1 MTENVMTIYYA
12 HSGNDYKKWHLLKE
26 HLASVSRLA
35 GEHLAGWQGEDEA
48 KLAGLLH
55 DLGKYGDRF
64 QNRLHGQDKGLDHWS
79 QGAYLAIKKG
89 GAIAAAIAIQ
99 GHHIGLQSLQKEDL
113 KQLNP
118 ELLKVNHPQRLTLS
132 EADIELLENRLI
144 EDGLSFNKP
153 QTRLFAGP
161 LVESQAHVDNML
173 DVRRLFSALVD
184 ADFIDTEAH
193 FNGNEQGK
201 VPRKRGLKLNEN
213 GLAKQALE
221 KLKIHVN
228 NKAGQ
233 PNPSA
238 TLNDIRQKLLQS
250 CLQQAQQKTG
260 TFTLTAPTGSGKTLS
275 MLSFALQHALENN
288 LERVI
293 MVVPYLSIIE
303 QTAQTYRDIFVDFGD
318 DFILEHHSMAG
329 LGAEKNET
337 DAEGTEE
344 QERQIKRQ
352 RLLSENWDAPIIITT
367 SVQFLES
374 LFSNRPSTCRKLHRI
389 ANAVILFDEVQTLP
403 TQLAIPSLAAVSHIA
418 THWNSSVVFSTATQ
432 PAFNHLHEE
441 VIKHC
446 SGGWQPD
453 EIVTD
458 HANMMDKLRRV
469 NFTWLPNKLTWQD
482 LADTLSQHQQVLCI
496 VNLKRHAQELW
507 QALEGEENLFHLSTN
522 LCPLHRQVVL
532 AEVRQRLKDGLPCRL
547 IATQC
552 IEAGVDVDFPVVYRA
567 FAPLDAIIQAAGRC
581 NREGKTNLGQTFIFT
596 PDCEGWLY
604 PDGTY
609 KQAANVTESL
619 KNELGE
625 HFDLYNPRVIEQ
637 YYRRLYTV
645 AAPEQLAKDL
655 YQSIKDLSFPQVAR
669 QFRLIKNDMIN
680 IVVPFDEPIFK
691 ELQTLAE
698 EKGLTAKWI
707 KQARGLSI
715 SLYRP
720 KSDDVVWDSLLPVQ
734 QFKQGRYSKQEDWF
748 LVNNN
753 KDYDKTLGY
762 KKPGSLSLYIG

>member
-1 MTENVMTIYYA
+1 MTTYFA
-12 HSGNDYKKWHLLKE
+12 HSENKHDEWHLLKD
-26 HLASVSRLA
+26 HLSSVSRLA
-35 GEHLAGWQGEDEA
+35 GEHLVGWQGEEEA

-55 DLGKYGDRF
+55 DLGKYGNRF

-79 QGAYLAIKKG
+79 QGAFLAIKKG
-89 GAIAAAIAIQ
+89 GAIAAALAIQ

-118 ELLKVNHPQRLTLS
+118 ELLKENHPQRLTLS
-132 EADIELLENRLI
+132 EADIELLETRLI
-144 EDGLSFNKP
+144 EDGLSFSKP

-161 LVESQAHVDNML
+161 VGESQARVDNML

-201 VPRKRGLKLNEN
+201 VPREQGLKLNKNEN
-213 GLAKQALE
+213 ALAKQALA
-221 KLKIHVN
+221 KLKNHID

-238 TLNDIRQKLLQS
+238 TLNSIRQELLQS

-275 MLSFALQHALENN
+275 MLSFALQHALANN

-303 QTAQTYRDIFVDFGD
+303 QTAKTYRDIFYDFDD

-329 LGAEKNET
+329 LGAEKAET
-337 DAEGTEE
+337 DAEGDEE
-344 QERQIKRQ
+344 QEQQIKRQ

-374 LFSNRPSTCRKLHRI
+374 LFSNRPSSCRKIHRI

-432 PAFNHLHEE
+432 PAFNHLHQAVTEQ
-441 VIKHC
+441 C

-453 EIVTD
+453 EIVTH
-458 HANMMDKLRRV
+458 HAAMMDKLRRV
-469 NFTWLPNKLTWQD
+469 SFTWLDNKLTWQD
-482 LADTLSQHQQVLCI
+482 LADKLNDPQQPQVLCI

-507 QALEGEENLFHLSTN
+507 QVLEGTDNLFHLSTN
-522 LCPLHRQVVL
+522 LCPLHRQAVL
-532 AEVRQRLKDGLPCRL
+532 EEVRQRLKDGLPCRL

-581 NREGKTNLGQTFIFT
+581 NREGELDIGQTFIFT

-625 HFDLYNPRVIEQ
+625 QFDLYNPKVIEQ

-655 YQSIKDLSFPQVAR
+655 YQAIKDLSFPQVAQ

-680 IVVPFDEPIFK
+680 IVVPYDQQLFN

-698 EKGLTAKWI
+698 ENGLTAQWI

-734 QFKQGRYSKQEDWF
+734 QFRQGKYQKQEDWF
-748 LVNNN
+748 MVNND

-762 KKPGSLSLYIG
+762 KKPESLSLYIG

>member
-1 MTENVMTIYYA
+1 MTDYYA

-26 HLASVSRLA
+26 HLACVSKLS
-35 GEHLAGWQGEDEA
+35 GEHVSGWKGEEDA

-64 QNRLHGQDKGLDHWS
+64 QNRLNGVGSGLDHWS

-89 GAIAAAIAIQ
+89 GSIAAALAIQ
-99 GHHIGLQSLQKEDL
+99 GHHIGLQSLQAEDL
-113 KQLNP
+113 KKLDP
-118 ELLKVNHPQRLTLS
+118 KSLELNHPQQLTLS
-132 EADIELLENRLI
+132 ESNITLLESRLI
-144 EDGLSFNKP
+144 NDSLSFSKP
-153 QTRLFAGP
+153 QTRLFYG
-161 LVESQAHVDNML
+161 LITESQARVDNML

-193 FNGNEQGK
+193 FKGNADGK
-201 VPRKRGLKLNEN
+201 VPRKSGLKLNFPPKN
-213 GLAKQALE
+213 SLAEQALE
-221 KLKIHVN
+221 KV
-228 NKAGQ
+228 KAHIKSKAQQ
-233 PNPSA
+233 PCTSI
-238 TLNDIRQKLLQS
+238 TLNDIRQELLLS

-260 TFTLTAPTGSGKTLS
+260 VFTLTAPTGSGKTLS
-275 MLSFALQHALENN
+275 MLSFALQHAIKNN

-303 QTAQTYRDIFVDFGD
+303 QTAKIYRDIFVDFDD

-329 LGAEKNET
+329 LGAEKIET
-337 DAEGTEE
+337 DAEGNEE
-344 QERQIKRQ
+344 QEQQIKRQ

-374 LFSNRPSTCRKLHRI
+374 LFSNRPSTCRKIHRI

-403 TQLAIPSLAAVSHIA
+403 TPLAIPSLAAVSHIA

-432 PAFNHLHEE
+432 PAFNHLHQD

-446 SGGWQPD
+446 TDGWKPN
-453 EIVTD
+453 EIVTH
-458 HANMMDKLRRV
+458 HAVMMDNLRRV

-482 LADTLSQHQQVLCI
+482 LAEKIKNPEQPQVLCI

-522 LCPLHRQVVL
+522 LCPLHRLAVL
-532 AEVRQRLKDGLPCRL
+532 QEVRQRLKDGLPCRL

-581 NREGKTNLGQTFIFT
+581 NREGKTTLGQTFIFT
-596 PDCEGWLY
+596 PDCEGNLY

-609 KQAANVTESL
+609 QQAANVTESL

-625 HFDLYNPRVIEQ
+625 QFDLYNPEVIKK
-637 YYRRLYTV
+637 YYQRLYTV
-645 AAPEQLAKDL
+645 AAPEQLAKNL
-655 YQSIKDLSFPQVAR
+655 YEAIEELSFPQVAQ
-669 QFRLIKNDMIN
+669 QFRLIKSDMIN
-680 IVVPFDEPIFK
+680 IVVPYDEQIFK
-691 ELQTLAE
+691 KLQILAD
-698 EKGLTAKWI
+698 EKGLTAQWI

-720 KSDDVVWDSLLPVQ
+720 KADDVIWDGLLPVQ
-734 QFKQGRYSKQEDWF
+734 QFKQGRHSKQEDWF
-748 LVNNN
+748 IVAN
-753 KDYDKTLGY
+753 KGDYDETLGY
-762 KKPGSLSLYIG
+762 KKPESLNCWLA

>member
-1 MTENVMTIYYA
+1 MTNYYA

-26 HLASVSRLA
+26 HLASVFRLA
-35 GEHLAGWQGEDEA
+35 GEHLAGWQGEEEA

-64 QNRLHGQDKGLDHWS
+64 QKRLNGVGSGLDHWS

-89 GAIAAAIAIQ
+89 GSIAAALAIQ
-99 GHHIGLQSLQKEDL
+99 GHHIGLQSLQAEDL
-113 KQLNP
+113 KKLNP
-118 ELLKVNHPQRLTLS
+118 KSLELNHPQRLTLS
-132 EADIELLENRLI
+132 ESNIELLEARLI
-144 EDGLSFNKP
+144 EDSLSFTKP
-153 QTRLFAGP
+153 QTRLFAGF
-161 LVESQAHVDNML
+161 LGESQARVDNML

-201 VPRKRGLKLNEN
+201 VPRKQGLKLNEN
-213 GLAKQALE
+213 GLVKQALE
-221 KLKIHVN
+221 KLKIHVD

-233 PNPSA
+233 PNLSA
-238 TLNDIRQKLLQS
+238 KLNDIRQELLQS
-250 CLQQAQQKTG
+250 CLHQAQQKTG

-275 MLSFALQHALENN
+275 MLTFGLQHALENK

-303 QTAQTYRDIFVDFGD
+303 QTAKVYRDIFVDFDD

-329 LGAEKNET
+329 LGAEKAET
-337 DAEGTEE
+337 DAEGDEE
-344 QERQIKRQ
+344 QEQQIKRQ

-374 LFSNRPSTCRKLHRI
+374 LFSNRPSTCRKIHRI

-403 TQLAIPSLAAVSHIA
+403 TPLAILSLAAVSHIA
-418 THWNSSVVFSTATQ
+418 TYWNSSVVFSTATQ
-432 PAFNHLHEE
+432 PAFNHLHKD
-441 VIKHC
+441 VIEQC
-446 SGGWQPD
+446 SGGWKPD

-458 HANMMDKLRRV
+458 HAVMMDKLRRV
-469 NFTWLPNKLTWQD
+469 SFTWLDNKLTWQD
-482 LADTLSQHQQVLCI
+482 LADKLKNPEQPQVLCI
-496 VNLKRHAQELW
+496 VNLKRHAHELW
-507 QALEGEENLFHLSTN
+507 QALEGVKDIFHLSTN
-522 LCPLHRQVVL
+522 LCPLHRQAVL

-581 NREGKTNLGQTFIFT
+581 NREGKLDLGQTFIFT
-596 PDCEGWLY
+596 PDCKGGLY

-609 KQAANVTESL
+609 QQAANVTGII
-619 KNELGE
+619 KNERGE
-625 HFDLYNPRVIEQ
+625 QFDLYNPKVIEQ
-637 YYRRLYTV
+637 YYRTLYKI
-645 AAPEQLAKDL
+645 AAPGQLAKDL
-655 YQSIKDLSFPQVAR
+655 YQAIEELSFPQVAQ

-680 IVVPFDEPIFK
+680 IVVPFDEQLFK

-698 EKGLTAKWI
+698 QKGLTAQWI

-748 LVNNN
+748 MVAN
-753 KDYDKTLGY
+753 KGDYDKTLGY
-762 KKPGSLSLYIG
+762 KKPESLSLYIG